1 MPLAAFTT
9 FGVLAGGSG
18 SLPQWMKLDK
28 HDDWENPEG
37 EEEEEE
43 EEVIEEVELVVEKPP
58 TEDDGKGI
66 ISGLL
71 EDVIPV
77 GAAAIMPMVGGITL
91 SDSIDGVEEVDSPM
105 GIFDKL

>member
-18 SLPQWMKLDK
+18 SLPLWMKLDK
-28 HDDWENPEG
+28 HEDWEGPEG
-37 EEEEEE
+37 EEEA
-43 EEVIEEVELVVEKPP
+43 IEEVELIEEKPL
-58 TEDDGKGI
+58 TEVDDKGI

-91 SDSIDGVEEVDSPM
+91 SDSIDGVEDEDSPM